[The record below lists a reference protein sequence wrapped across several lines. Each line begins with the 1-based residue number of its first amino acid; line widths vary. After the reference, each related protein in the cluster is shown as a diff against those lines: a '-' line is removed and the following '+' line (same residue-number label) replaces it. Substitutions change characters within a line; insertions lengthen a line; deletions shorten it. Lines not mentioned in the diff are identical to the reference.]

1 MTFSFPFFRRLMLKI
16 QCFTKRRYG
25 YLDPS
30 FYTIP
35 EGKEALFL
43 ILSPHFY
50 RISIANLPVATPQ
63 EALRY
68 APSYFDLHESSIVY
82 GAHRLDEGRYLLS
95 ACYPEPIRKRL
106 EEAGIE
112 PSSITRFVLSQEAF
126 ATEHLP
132 IILEENSALAH
143 SEGIVVQL
151 SASYVLS
158 PIKKSLSEVLQH
170 LNPCLEGFKIS
181 LRQGGIPTKKTL
193 IVTAVLSALISL
205 NFIVQ
210 ALFSA
215 THMQA
220 IEQAQEKM
228 KTDNH
233 LPSTQMELDALMT
246 SWEKK
251 ESEQIKLRKIL
262 AAFSTLSLKNSIKP
276 PAAAPLPA
284 TQGQTGEN
292 NIVLVPG
299 SNPSERNLL
308 LVPGAPTPLEG
319 ISEGE
324 YLSAIEYENGLIT
337 FKVVTPSKDRAES
350 VRTLLAKILK
360 TNTLTIKEKNVE
372 GSVQ

>member
-16 QCFTKRRYG
+16 QCLTKRRYG

-30 FYTIP
+30 FYTIS
-35 EGKEALFL
+35 EGKEGVFL

-50 RISIANLPVATPQ
+50 RISVANLPVATSQ

-68 APSYFDLHESSIVY
+68 APSYFDLPESSIVY

-95 ACYPEPIRKRL
+95 ACDPEPIRKRL
-106 EEAGIE
+106 EETGIE
-112 PSSITRFVLSQEAF
+112 PSSITRFVLAQEAF
-126 ATEHLP
+126 ASEHLP
-132 IILEENSALAH
+132 IILEEDSALAL
-143 SEGIVVQL
+143 SEGVVVQL
-151 SASYVLS
+151 SATYLLS
-158 PIKKSLSEVLQH
+158 PIKKSLSEVLHH
-170 LNPCLEGFKIS
+170 LNPCIEGFKIS
-181 LRQGGIPTKKTL
+181 LHHEGLPTQKTL
-193 IVTAVLSALISL
+193 IVTAVLSALLSL

-210 ALFSA
+210 GVFS
-215 THMQA
+215 TVHTQD
-220 IEQAQEKM
+220 IEQTQERM
-228 KTDNH
+228 RTDNH

-262 AAFSTLSLKNSIKP
+262 AAFSTLSLKNTIKP
-276 PAAAPLPA
+276 PAAAPLPPA
-284 TQGQTGEN
+284 QAQSGGN
-292 NIVLVPG
+292 SIVLIPG

-308 LVPGAPTPLEG
+308 LVPGAPTPPEG

-324 YLSAIEYENGLIT
+324 YLSTIEYENGLIT
-337 FKVVTPSKDRAES
+337 FKIVTPSKDRAES
-350 VRTLLAKILK
+350 IRTQLAKTLK